1 LNRRPSGFVLMGVD
15 KILFPR
21 TSDPRDAT
29 APQPASADDERPSMS
44 RVHYGSRAVTRLSRR
59 RVITIAATV
68 GVGVSAASVAG
79 LSLAGE
85 KPAAGDSAPLVL
97 SLRDAK
103 KGTFDVFS
111 GGSRVTLTDAKLAA
125 QLLKAVKRA

>member
-1 LNRRPSGFVLMGVD
+1 MGVD

-21 TSDPRDAT
+21 TSAPCGAT
-29 APQPASADDERPSMS
+29 APQPASTEDERPSMS
-44 RVHYGSRAVTRLSRR
+44 RVHYGNRAGTRLSRR

-85 KPAAGDSAPLVL
+85 TPGKDDSAPLVI

-125 QLLKAVKRA
+125 HLLKVVHRG